1 MNVKKTRLMAA
12 ELEMIADTLTSD
24 HCRQILKDAATR
36 LSELESCAEFYR
48 KEAERLLKRVGRRG
62 CGGRLATNTK
72 IKR

>member
-36 LSELESCAEFYR
+36 LSDLEKIAEFYQA
-48 KEAERLLKRVGRRG
+48 EAS
-62 CGGRLATNTK
+62 RLAKKNNRRKKTCKKHKTGGD
-72 IKR
+72 